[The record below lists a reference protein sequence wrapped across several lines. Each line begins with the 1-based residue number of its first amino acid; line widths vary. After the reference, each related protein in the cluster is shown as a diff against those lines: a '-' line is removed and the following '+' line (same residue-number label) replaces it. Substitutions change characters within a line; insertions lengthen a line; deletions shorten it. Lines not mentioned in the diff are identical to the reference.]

1 MNISE
6 VKDLMNQFDGSSLRE
21 FSWKNAEGT
30 LSFSKNEGHHSE
42 SLGVAQPAV
51 NVPAAPVAAPA
62 VAPKTETVSETAAG
76 ETRPVAAEGEAV
88 TSPLVG
94 VAYLKPTP
102 DKAEFVKVGDAV
114 KKGQTLLII
123 EAMKVMNEIPAPT
136 DGVVTEIMVS
146 PEEVVEFGQE
156 LIRIK

>member
-42 SLGVAQPAV
+42 SFGVAQPAV
-51 NVPAAPVAAPA
+51 NVPTAPVAAPA
-62 VAPKTETVSETAAG
+62 VASKTETVSETAAG
-76 ETRPVAAEGEAV
+76 EARPAAAEGEAV

>member
-6 VKDLMNQFDGSSLRE
+6 VKELMNQFNGSSLRE
-21 FSWKNAEGT
+21 FSWKNADGELT
-30 LSFSKNEGHHSE
+30 FSKNDGHTN
-42 SLGVAQPAV
+42 GVTAPTPQA
-51 NVPAAPVAAPA
+51 PAAFVASQAPVEVTGPQAQE
-62 VAPKTETVSETAAG
+62 VTETAT
-76 ETRPVAAEGEAV
+76 VAAEGEAV

-94 VAYLKPTP
+94 VAYLKPSP
-102 DKAEFVKVGDAV
+102 DKAEFVKVGDSV

-123 EAMKVMNEIPAPT
+123 EAMKVMNEIPAPA

-156 LIRIK
+156 LVRIK